1 MFDTR
6 ELCVYALDFACNQL
20 YHFGCAGQAG
30 EIGKRDVLLLR
41 ELGDVLLVNHYK
53 AAQEWLAV
61 ADHDSVGDIGAEFD
75 LILDFGRGEAAAAY
89 RPDSESAERF
99 LPKPLGLGQEPA
111 IGLVPHDLNQL
122 PAILGCS
129 GGNDVQLRHMPA

>member
-1 MFDTR
+1 MNEFAFQFHRRSNLLIVRCQDAIDDTKLLSLFDTR

-99 LPKPLGLGQEPA
+99 LP
-111 IGLVPHDLNQL
+111 
-122 PAILGCS
+122 
-129 GGNDVQLRHMPA
+129 